1 MVILMDDIDK
11 AFSNAIAKF
20 DFDAVRVLMV
30 HKDWTWVHCG
40 VPDKDQM
47 IEKVI
52 KLYSH
57 ARKYSHGSCS
67 SGGFGVYIDK
77 DELAVTVEFS
87 MGETVY
93 YE

>member
-1 MVILMDDIDK
+1 MDNMDK
-11 AFSNAIAKF
+11 AFNHAIAKF

-30 HKDWTWVHCG
+30 YKDRTWRDCG

-47 IEKVI
+47 IEMVI
-52 KLYSH
+52 KLYDK
-57 ARKYSHGSCS
+57 ARKSQYGNCS